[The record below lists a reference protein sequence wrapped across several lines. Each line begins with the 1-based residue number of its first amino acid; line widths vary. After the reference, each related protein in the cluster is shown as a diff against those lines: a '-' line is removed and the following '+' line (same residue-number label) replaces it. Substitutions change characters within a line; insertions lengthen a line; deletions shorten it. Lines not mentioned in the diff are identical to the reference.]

1 MKIGLGLIVKNEEV
15 DIATCLESFLP
26 HVDAVCLVDTGSTD
40 RTLDIAREIIG
51 SSGKPNRVI
60 TFLDANDSEGR
71 LSDFSAARNV
81 YVREL
86 ESWSYPI
93 DFIFSVDA
101 DDTLVAP
108 ADLRGYLAANEDINL
123 HGVKYLLSETQH
135 IASYKLWRT
144 GLGIKWTGRVH
155 ECLTIPWERIKCQY
169 DQIIVKHNPTSHEG
183 QEHSGQRNLRILR
196 EEIYPSFRS
205 MFYWANENVD
215 AGNYEEAVKWYLEYI
230 RRYKAGE
237 KPWMI
242 ELAHCYWRGA
252 RWLHHLK
259 RVDEA
264 EALCLELLTFDAT
277 WSEAWCEL
285 AYINRLRGD
294 FEGMRVFAKKAL
306 ENKFTLRLFSEP
318 DKYTTTPANMLL
330 IAAMHDKIA
339 KKV

>member
-15 DIATCLESFLP
+15 DIAACLESFLP

-40 RTLDIAREIIG
+40 RTLDIAREIFDRLE
-51 SSGKPNRVI
+51 KPNKI
-60 TFLDANDSEGR
+60 ISFLDANDAQGR
-71 LSDFSAARNV
+71 LCDFSAARNV
-81 YVREL
+81 YVRDL
-86 ESWSYPI
+86 ESYGV
-93 DFIFSVDA
+93 DFIFSADA

-108 ADLRGYLAANEDINL
+108 ADLHAHIEAHDDINL
-123 HGVKYLLSETQH
+123 YSIKYLLSETQH
-135 IASYKLWRT
+135 IASHKLWRT
-144 GLGIKWTGRVH
+144 GLGIRWTGRVH

-196 EEIYPSFRS
+196 DEIYPSFRS

-215 AGNYEEAVKWYLEYI
+215 AGNYEEAIKWYLEYI
-230 RRYKAGE
+230 RRAKAGE

-242 ELAHCYWRGA
+242 ELAHCYWRAA
-252 RWLHHLK
+252 RWLHHLQ
-259 RVDEA
+259 RTEEA
-264 EALCLELLTFDAT
+264 EALCLELLTYDAT

-294 FEGMRVFAKKAL
+294 FEGMRCFAKKAL
-306 ENKFTLRLFSEP
+306 ENKFVSRLFSEP